1 MLSLSRRGT
10 RRFRRERGATDPIL
24 VVAGIAITLVLL
36 LGGTFAVTGLVRNA
50 QDLNAKQDLDR
61 VVSAQAAVM
70 TAKETYMPTAVGP
83 KVLSSRINKSLLT
96 EQLGVSPGEQ
106 NTLVVAAS
114 GKGWAAMAQSAS
126 GATFLR
132 TSSSNDIVEV
142 NVSNIRNDFNLVTT
156 DGTVITDTPAGSAT
170 SVTAAGPAIRF
181 PAGLSTYAMAW
192 NWVDAL
198 YGLDKTVT
206 PPPGPNGE
214 RPANAPGG
222 TGSTTPSPTPT
233 PTQSPSSPAPA
244 PSPSLQPV
252 VPAFQAG
259 PGDYELKSVVWNQMS
274 ATQVCVDLT
283 VRGTG
288 GTVNGWYLTMNAGTA
303 PFNNDFNKGN
313 YQFPTWGYGF
323 DGEFSNGTIK
333 VIGQNISQWN
343 NFSTLTNGQERT
355 FRICNYNTPKPPVT
369 SAVTVT
375 KLSEQPGEYTWNAQY
390 RISAPDAKFYT
401 AWKVQ
406 IDISAMNSGYKGSQ
420 PIYSDPG
427 ANDLKITQVS
437 PNIIEVEGIGW
448 PTMGVRSDKTVDFRI
463 GR

>member
-1 MLSLSRRGT
+1 MFSLSRRGPRLL
-10 RRFRRERGATDPIL
+10 RRDRGATDPVL
-24 VVAGIAITLVLL
+24 VVAGIAITLILL
-36 LGGTFAVTGLVRNA
+36 VGGTFAVSGLIRSA
-50 QDLNAKQDLDR
+50 QDTNAKQDLDR

-83 KVLSSRINKSLLT
+83 KVLSSKVNKALLT
-96 EQLGVSPGEQ
+96 QQLGIEPGEQ
-106 NTLVVAAS
+106 NTLVVTAS
-114 GKGWAAMAQSAS
+114 GSGWAAMAQSAS

-132 TSSSNDIVEV
+132 TSTSTDIVEV
-142 NVSNIRNDFNLVTT
+142 DVTNIRTDFNIVAK
-156 DGTVITDTPAGSAT
+156 DGAVISDGSGSAT
-170 SVTAAGPAIRF
+170 SVSAAKTIRF

-192 NWVDAL
+192 SWVDAL
-198 YGLDKTVT
+198 YGLDPLVT

-214 RPANAPGG
+214 RPTTTP
-222 TGSTTPSPTPT
+222 STPSPTPT
-233 PTQSPSSPAPA
+233 TPA
-244 PSPSLQPV
+244 PSPTPTVEPV

-288 GTVNGWYLTMNAGTA
+288 GTVNGWYVTMNAATA
-303 PFNNDFNKGN
+303 PFNHDFNKGN

-333 VIGQNISQWN
+333 VVGQNMSEWN

-355 FRICNYNTPKPPVT
+355 FRICNYNTPKPSVT
-369 SAVTVT
+369 SAVTVE
-375 KLSEQPGEYTWNAQY
+375 KLSEQPGEWAWNARY
-390 RISAPDAKFYT
+390 RVSAADAKFFT

-406 IDISAMNSGYKGSQ
+406 IDISSLNAGYKGTQ
-420 PIYSDPG
+420 PINSDPG
-427 ANDLKITQVS
+427 SSDLKITQVS

-448 PTMGVRSDKTVDFRI
+448 PTMGVRSDKTVEFRI

>member
-1 MLSLSRRGT
+1 MFSLSRRGPRLL
-10 RRFRRERGATDPIL
+10 RRDRGATDPVL
-24 VVAGIAITLVLL
+24 VIAGIAITLILL
-36 LGGTFAVTGLVRNA
+36 VGGTFAVSGLIRSA
-50 QDLNAKQDLDR
+50 QDTNAKQDLDR

-83 KVLSSRINKSLLT
+83 KVLSSKVNKALLT
-96 EQLGVSPGEQ
+96 QQLGIEPGQQ

-114 GKGWAAMAQSAS
+114 GTGWAAMAQSAS

-132 TSSSNDIVEV
+132 TSTSTDIVEV
-142 NVSNIRNDFNLVTT
+142 DVTNIRSNFDIVAK
-156 DGTVITDTPAGSAT
+156 DGTVISDGSGSAT
-170 SVTAAGPAIRF
+170 SVSAAKTIRF

-192 NWVDAL
+192 SWVDAL
-198 YGLDKTVT
+198 YGLDPLVT

-214 RPANAPGG
+214 RPTITP
-222 TGSTTPSPTPT
+222 STPSPAPT
-233 PTQSPSSPAPA
+233 TPA
-244 PSPSLQPV
+244 PSPTVEPV

-288 GTVNGWYLTMNAGTA
+288 GTVNGWYVTMNAATA
-303 PFNNDFNKGN
+303 PFNHDFNKGN

-333 VIGQNISQWN
+333 VVGQNISQWS
-343 NFSTLTNGQERT
+343 NFSTLTSGQERT

-369 SAVTVT
+369 SAVTVE
-375 KLSEQPGEYTWNAQY
+375 KLSEQPGEWTWNARY
-390 RISAPDAKFYT
+390 RISAADAKFFT

-406 IDISAMNSGYKGSQ
+406 IDISSLNAGYKGSQ
-420 PIYSDPG
+420 PINSDPG
-427 ANDLKITQVS
+427 SADLKITQVS

-448 PTMGVRSDKTVDFRI
+448 PTMGVRSDRTVEFRI